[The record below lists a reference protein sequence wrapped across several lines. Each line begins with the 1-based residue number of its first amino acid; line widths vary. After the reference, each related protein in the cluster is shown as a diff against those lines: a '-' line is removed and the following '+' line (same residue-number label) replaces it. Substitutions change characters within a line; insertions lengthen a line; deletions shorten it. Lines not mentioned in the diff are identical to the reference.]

1 MSGAANRPAA
11 GRLTLVAA
19 ILASTFLMGS
29 SFVCGK
35 VLLNAGF
42 PSLLLVGWRFLLAA
56 VATLPLARLESGSV
70 CDALFCARLSS
81 RQATIVAI
89 IGLTQTAA
97 VMSLLFMAMRSVSAV
112 TAAILLFTNPVW
124 VALAGWL
131 FLAPVFARLL
141 SFVLLDSALSWL
153 QVLGAVFIALS
164 IWLVNRQVPDRAAD
178 FSKLALK
185 GTRDGSGSR

>member
-35 VLLNAGF
+35 ALLNAGF
-42 PSLLLVGWRFLLAA
+42 PPLL
-56 VATLPLARLESGSV
+56 
-70 CDALFCARLSS
+70 
-81 RQATIVAI
+81 
-89 IGLTQTAA
+89 
-97 VMSLLFMAMRSVSAV
+97 
-112 TAAILLFTNPVW
+112 
-124 VALAGWL
+124 LAGWR
-131 FLAPVFARLL
+131 FLAPVFAQLL

-153 QVLGAVFIALS
+153 QVLGAVFIALT

-185 GTRDGSGSR
+185 GARDGSGSR